1 MNIDK
6 LLESE
11 EVQQQIVCMAGII
24 AEAVL
29 AQALQMTSSANE
41 MMEKINNEA
50 IIKSAT
56 ESRQNS
62 H

>member
-24 AEAVL
+24 AEAVF